1 MRGLLGQIKLWPA
14 WAKVVAVVAAVV
26 VVAGGAGVAMAP
38 RMGLGRT
45 ARSAARPSVSPSAQV
60 SAVPTSSPSSSPV
73 PLVSTLACKLPVSNG
88 QLGSGGFVTFP
99 QAAFTAD
106 PASAVKT
113 DNSYGLSFDRA
124 FGRWVPV
131 PRSWVSP
138 DGTRYAYWEWQTRS
152 IQAVAVATGAET
164 ALGPK
169 PNGPAS
175 AARLNPGAGW
185 LVIEALDSGVYAVP
199 NGGYQSS
206 SAGLFLF
213 PWSGIGELQVTGSG
227 FWHAIGGGAAWG
239 TVSQSVPEGAANT
252 ILRLDLGGGSPAE
265 WFSRPSLQS
274 RVVGF
279 DLTGHPVVEASS
291 KNVMEAWL
299 VTGQSNG
306 TKLLSLTPTPGQ
318 QNPAGPGRPVLQS
331 VVGDDRGIWLAT
343 SDGLYFSASG
353 RTEKVSTVTGQLGG
367 GCA

>member
-1 MRGLLGQIKLWPA
+1 
-14 WAKVVAVVAAVV
+14 
-26 VVAGGAGVAMAP
+26 
-38 RMGLGRT
+38 
-45 ARSAARPSVSPSAQV
+45 
-60 SAVPTSSPSSSPV
+60 
-73 PLVSTLACKLPVSNG
+73 
-88 QLGSGGFVTFP
+88 
-99 QAAFTAD
+99 
-106 PASAVKT
+106 
-113 DNSYGLSFDRA
+113 
-124 FGRWVPV
+124 
-131 PRSWVSP
+131 VSP